1 MRQKKR
7 IGLRVFAVCLSML
20 FVLFFLVACDEEN
33 GAATPQ
39 HSHEWSGWT
48 IAQQPTCTENG
59 KRERSCACGAKDEE
73 SIPKTGHL
81 FSEAWSYSA
90 TEHWHMAVCGHDDV
104 TDARGVHAL
113 KDGECSVCGYIR
125 GENPSDPDIPDGATV
140 GLEYR
145 AVPGKQEYMV
155 TGIGT
160 ALGTQIVIPESF
172 KKIPVT
178 QIAEGAFYE
187 EAGIEEVVLPEGLTS
202 IGNQAFSGCP
212 DLQTVNLPEGIVS
225 VGASAF
231 ARCSALS
238 EVFVQKA
245 EYGVRV
251 FGACEG
257 LKKAEFASGMTKVP
271 ESMFADC
278 SALEE
283 VILPDSIVSVEGD
296 AFFNCTALVSV
307 DLPENLET
315 FGGCAFYGCSAL
327 QSVSVPA
334 KVGTLPSQLFQNCEG
349 LREVSLPAGLTVIM
363 DSVFSGCSAL
373 GEIAIPAG
381 VSSVGGSAFKDCTSL
396 ATVSLPAGL
405 EKIERFAFSGCSSLS
420 EISLPDSLTSIGD
433 SAFEFCTA
441 LEAIEIPAGVQEI
454 GEIGTGAATEVM
466 GGVFAGCNAL
476 ASITVEQG
484 NERYYAEGNC
494 LIDREHKLLIAGCKN
509 SVIPEEGVTAIGNG
523 AFRWHFGLTEI
534 KIPDSVI
541 EIGMYA
547 FEACTGLTRVDLGEG
562 VERIGTFAFYSCT
575 SLDRIVI
582 PESVTDIYLNA
593 FSYCS
598 ALTEVFACIEH
609 DYYDWAKAFVNW
621 APPNVSPHIY
631 WLGEWEYDAQGV
643 PVPLAP

>member
-1 MRQKKR
+1 M
-7 IGLRVFAVCLSML
+7 
-20 FVLFFLVACDEEN
+20 
-33 GAATPQ
+33 
-39 HSHEWSGWT
+39 
-48 IAQQPTCTENG
+48 
-59 KRERSCACGAKDEE
+59 
-73 SIPKTGHL
+73 
-81 FSEAWSYSA
+81 
-90 TEHWHMAVCGHDDV
+90 
-104 TDARGVHAL
+104 
-113 KDGECSVCGYIR
+113 
-125 GENPSDPDIPDGATV
+125 
-140 GLEYR
+140 
-145 AVPGKQEYMV
+145 
-155 TGIGT
+155 
-160 ALGTQIVIPESF
+160 
-172 KKIPVT
+172 
-178 QIAEGAFYE
+178 
-187 EAGIEEVVLPEGLTS
+187 
-202 IGNQAFSGCP
+202 
-212 DLQTVNLPEGIVS
+212 
-225 VGASAF
+225 
-231 ARCSALS
+231 
-238 EVFVQKA
+238 
-245 EYGVRV
+245 
-251 FGACEG
+251 
-257 LKKAEFASGMTKVP
+257 
-271 ESMFADC
+271 
-278 SALEE
+278 
-283 VILPDSIVSVEGD
+283 
-296 AFFNCTALVSV
+296 
-307 DLPENLET
+307 
-315 FGGCAFYGCSAL
+315 
-327 QSVSVPA
+327 
-334 KVGTLPSQLFQNCEG
+334 
-349 LREVSLPAGLTVIM
+349 
-363 DSVFSGCSAL
+363 
-373 GEIAIPAG
+373 
-381 VSSVGGSAFKDCTSL
+381 
-396 ATVSLPAGL
+396 

-476 ASITVEQG
+476 ASITVKQG
-484 NERYYAEGNC
+484 NEYYYAEDNC

-562 VERIGTFAFYSCT
+562 VERIGAFAFYSCT